1 MTPTNKKLIAA
12 ALAGLV
18 LAPGVAL
25 RAADDA
31 PDAKPQAAASRDSA
45 STGAPN
51 TLSEREKKAGFKLL
65 FDGKTT
71 DGWRSYKQQ
80 QISDKWQAVDGALT
94 RAEKGAGD
102 IITKDQYSAF
112 ELLIDWKIS
121 PGGNSGIMFH
131 VTEEGDTPWMTGPEI
146 QVQDNK
152 GGHDPQLAGWLYQ
165 LYQPPKDPKT
175 GKPVDATKPAGEWNS
190 MRILIAP
197 PGQKSEIYMNGVKY
211 AEFVKGSDD
220 WNQRVAK
227 SKFGQMKNFG
237 KPTRGY
243 ISLQDHGDDVAFRNI
258 KIRVIDSSASAR

>member
-1 MTPTNKKLIAA
+1 MKFISVVLVAILCGCSTNSSQQTAQN
-12 ALAGLV
+12 
-18 LAPGVAL
+18 
-25 RAADDA
+25 
-31 PDAKPQAAASRDSA
+31 KPEPKQ
-45 STGAPN
+45 P
-51 TLSEREKKAGFKLL
+51 EPQKIVL
-65 FDGKTT
+65 FDGK
-71 DGWRSYKQQ
+71 DLS
-80 QISDKWQAVDGALT
+80 KWQFKKDGSEAKWPMV
-94 RAEKGAGD
+94 ADNAMEVSGGD
-102 IITKDQYSAF
+102 IVTKDQYSAF
-112 ELLIDWKIS
+112 ELLIDWKIA

-237 KPTRGY
+237 KPTKGY

-258 KIRVIDSSASAR
+258 KIRVIDSNASAR

>member
-1 MTPTNKKLIAA
+1 MRAGALLVAVLA
-12 ALAGLV
+12 ALCAGC
-18 LAPGVAL
+18 
-25 RAADDA
+25 AATSDD
-31 PDAKPQAAASRDSA
+31 
-45 STGAPN
+45 GAPW
-51 TLSEREKKAGFKLL
+51 RPL
-65 FDGKTT
+65 FDGQTT
-71 DGWRSYKQQ
+71 TGWRGYRRPDFPAGW
-80 QISDKWQAVDGALT
+80 QIVDGALT
-94 RAEKGAGD
+94 RVGEAGD
-102 IITKDQYSAF
+102 IITVEEFGDF
-112 ELLIDWKIS
+112 ELELEWLIA

-237 KPTRGY
+237 KPTKGY

-258 KIRVIDSSASAR
+258 KIRVIDSNASAR

>member
-1 MTPTNKKLIAA
+1 MTPTDKKLVAA
-12 ALAGLV
+12 ALAGL
-18 LAPGVAL
+18 LAAPAFVA
-25 RAADDA
+25 RGADDA
-31 PDAKPQAAASRDSA
+31 ADAKPQAAAARESA
-45 STGAPN
+45 APN
-51 TLSEREKKAGFKLL
+51 TLTEQEKKAGFKLL

-71 DGWRSYKQQ
+71 NGWRSYKQDK
-80 QISDKWQAVDGALT
+80 ISPKWKAVDGALT

-102 IITKDQYSAF
+102 IVTLDQYGAF
-112 ELLIDWKIS
+112 ELLIDWKIA

-131 VTEEGDTPWMTGPEI
+131 VTEDEGTPWMTGPEI

-152 GGHDPQLAGWLYQ
+152 GGHDPQKAGWLYQ

-175 GKPVDATKPAGEWNS
+175 NEPVDATKPAGEWNS

-197 PGQKSEIYMNGVKY
+197 PGQKAEIWMNGVKY

-237 KPTRGY
+237 KPTKGY

-258 KIRVIDSSASAR
+258 KIRVIDAQQASR

>member
-1 MTPTNKKLIAA
+1 MTPTDKKLVAA
-12 ALAGLV
+12 ALAGL
-18 LAPGVAL
+18 LAAPAFAARGADSVA
-25 RAADDA
+25 
-31 PDAKPQAAASRDSA
+31 DAKPQAAAARESA
-45 STGAPN
+45 APN
-51 TLSEREKKAGFKLL
+51 TLTEQEKKAGFKLL

-71 DGWRSYKQQ
+71 NGWRSYQKKE
-80 QISDKWQAVDGALT
+80 ISPKWKVVDGALT

-102 IITKDQYSAF
+102 IVTLDQYGAF
-112 ELLIDWKIS
+112 ELLIDWKIA

-131 VTEEGDTPWMTGPEI
+131 ATEDEGTPWMTGPEI

-165 LYQPPKDPKT
+165 LYQPPKDPNT
-175 GKPVDATKPAGEWNS
+175 GKPVDATRPAGEWNS

-197 PGQKSEIYMNGVKY
+197 PGQKSEIWMNGVKY

-237 KPTRGY
+237 KPTKGY

-258 KIRVIDSSASAR
+258 KIRVIDGQQASR